1 MNFSMIMLNQHISK
15 MQNCVTWIQIVS
27 SFILK
32 LKIFMKTLEMMLKK
46 KIGTLNYEGSRPFH
60 TGKNG
65 KVTVLMK
72 GELGGKIMTEFAA
85 LGWW

>member
-1 MNFSMIMLNQHISK
+1 
-15 MQNCVTWIQIVS
+15 
-27 SFILK
+27 
-32 LKIFMKTLEMMLKK
+32 MKTLEMMLKK

-85 LGWW
+85 LG